1 MKQKKTM
8 LIMVVVLAVL
18 LVLYGGLKAWNSHS
32 DRQKKAKEGKEKV
45 SLVDVKSLK
54 SFDYESGGSKMSF
67 TKENGEWVYDED
79 DGVGLNQSTIKSMA
93 REITGLTAVRK
104 LSDPDEKSDY
114 GLDSPDYTVT
124 YTAKDGTKGTIQ
136 IGNAAGDN
144 YYAMIE
150 DSDAVYTIS
159 GTLVS
164 DLVFDLSSLT
174 ENDTLPSISS
184 GNLKKVEVTQN
195 GKTTTYKKKKERA
208 ELAGGWG
215 TISLTQCADYN
226 VKDLAK
232 YGLDEANRITVT
244 TTYKDSTSG
253 DKKTCTVYVGNVNG
267 DNRYVQ
273 LKDSN
278 MVYEVG
284 SSIVENMM
292 SVDK

>member
-8 LIMVVVLAVL
+8 LIMVVVLTVL

-32 DRQKKAKEGKEKV
+32 DRQKKAKEDKEKV

-54 SFDYESGGSKMSF
+54 SFAYESGGSKMSF

-79 DGVGLNQSTIKSMA
+79 DGVRLNQSTIKSTA
-93 REITGLTAVRK
+93 KEITGLTAVRK
-104 LSDPDEKSDY
+104 LSNPDEKSDY

-195 GKTTTYKKKKERA
+195 GKTTTLRKRKS
-208 ELAGGWG
+208 GPNW
-215 TISLTQCADYN
+215 QADGEPSH
-226 VKDLAK
+226 LP
-232 YGLDEANRITVT
+232 
-244 TTYKDSTSG
+244 S
-253 DKKTCTVYVGNVNG
+253 
-267 DNRYVQ
+267 VQ
-273 LKDSN
+273 II
-278 MVYEVG
+278 M
-284 SSIVENMM
+284 
-292 SVDK
+292 

>member
-8 LIMVVVLAVL
+8 LIMVAVLAVL

-32 DRQKKAKEGKEKV
+32 DRQKKAKEDKEKV

-54 SFDYESGGSKMSF
+54 SFAYESSGSKMSF

-79 DGVGLNQSTIKSMA
+79 DGVRLNQSTIKSTA
-93 REITGLTAVRK
+93 KEITGLTAVRK

-124 YTAKDGTKGTIQ
+124 YT
-136 IGNAAGDN
+136 GNAAGDN

-215 TISLTQCADYN
+215 TISLTQCTDYN

-244 TTYKDSTSG
+244 ATYKDSTSG

>member
-1 MKQKKTM
+1 M
-8 LIMVVVLAVL
+8 LTVL

-32 DRQKKAKEGKEKV
+32 DRQKKAKEDKEKV

-54 SFDYESGGSKMSF
+54 SFAYESGGSKMSF

-79 DGVGLNQSTIKSMA
+79 DGVRLNQSTIKSTA
-93 REITGLTAVRK
+93 KEITGLKAVRK

-195 GKTTTYKKKKERA
+195 GKTFVCKSVCSRQKLQKKERA